1 MENKNNKI
9 LIAQNKNVS
18 SLYMKAQTPIK
29 DIFESLEQ
37 KHKTALYRKITVSVD
52 NMGKK
57 YPVGGD
63 HNDWTSKQIASNRG
77 SGNTYSFSTKHAE
90 NLYVIDID
98 TKELDGCELYNVLN
112 NRGVGFV
119 ETNKGYHYYVY
130 IKNLDKFSGQQKVYR
145 DETFEIDLLKITN
158 CWETTNR
165 VYNGTIDNIQ
175 TFNWHLIKQYFNTDK
190 MNIAGVVEVNDKI
203 PESIPTKESDTFP
216 IDDDDNMAVC
226 NSEEFTKLLYGFKPK
241 YGYNEWLKV
250 GMICYNNFEGA
261 DTGLELWIEYT
272 KKDKNFHTEHGHR
285 TLTFIMDKYK
295 TFEKYT
301 GKKSSYKQF
310 IRWNIEDYPCKN
322 KYEQWYKM
330 HTLTENMNKECM
342 FHTKTQDIIIVK
354 DDYYFRAKQARN
366 YYSKFEFFIE
376 SENDDKKNKKKNV
389 EKVNPYDEWLSSIDR
404 RDISDIIFDP
414 TAKQYI
420 DKYNIWK
427 GYKYVK
433 TEPMNNVVGVEH
445 FLDHIKNVICDGN
458 MELTDYVLNW
468 FAQIIQQPYNKTKV
482 GLVWRSEE
490 EGVGKNIILNLIEK
504 IIGDEYYYSTSN
516 LEHLIGNFNADA
528 EAKILINMNECLWGG
543 DKKKEGR
550 LKEFITEDKLTI
562 NQKGVKTYNI
572 DNYANVIITTNSDWI
587 IGINGKD
594 RRWQMIECGGM
605 KYEQEYYTKLAN
617 TPIQQLANYF
627 YNRDISNFQSTKV
640 IKTELHEEQVELN
653 MDSVEI
659 YWKSVLTDNMM
670 CRCKLQDGMR
680 IKKSQ
685 MYEDYQTANIYGSH
699 CPLVANNVFW
709 KKIKKYYPTIKFNK
723 KTVEAYIEP
732 LVIIRGEYNKV
743 KKSDVFDLT
752 EDMTDDGTDEEE

>member
-37 KHKTALYRKITVSVD
+37 KHKTALYRKIEVSVD

-190 MNIAGVVEVNDKI
+190 MNIAGVDKI
-203 PESIPTKESDTFP
+203 PESIPTKEQDTTFP
-216 IDDDDNMAVC
+216 IDNEIEIAVC
-226 NSEEFTKLLYGFKPK
+226 NKEEFTKLLYGFKPR
-241 YGYNEWLKV
+241 YAYDPWTHV
-250 GMICYNNFEGA
+250 GMACYQNFQGA
-261 DTGLELWIEYT
+261 DTGMELWYEYT
-272 KKDKNFHTEHGHR
+272 KRDENLDTEHGHR
-285 TLTFIMDKYK
+285 TMTYVMDKYK
-295 TFEKYT
+295 SF
-301 GKKSSYKQF
+301 GKSDGRKFTYKLF
-310 IRWNIEDYPCKN
+310 VRWNAEDYPCKN
-322 KYEQWYKM
+322 KYENWYKL
-330 HTLTENMNKECM
+330 HTFMENMNKECM
-342 FHTKTQDIIIVK
+342 FHTKTQDIIII
-354 DDYYFRAKQARN
+354 DNDYYFRAKKGSAQD
-366 YYSKFEFFIE
+366 YYSQFKFNVKGD
-376 SENDDKKNKKKNV
+376 NDKIKSM
-389 EKVNPYDEWLSSIDR
+389 NPFNIWLCDIDR
-404 RDISDIIFDP
+404 RKISDIIFDP
-414 TAKQYI
+414 TAKEYI
-420 DKYNIWK
+420 NKYNIWK
-427 GYKYVK
+427 GYKYIK

-482 GLVWRSEE
+482 GLVWKSEQ
-490 EGVGKNIILNLIEK
+490 EGVGKNIVLNLIEK

-528 EAKILINMNECLWGG
+528 EAKILINMNECVWGG

-587 IGINGKD
+587 IGVSDND
-594 RRWQMIECGGM
+594 RRWQMIECGGVVPQ
-605 KYEQEYYTKLAN
+605 KDYYTKLAN
-617 TPIQQLANYF
+617 TSIQQLANYF
-627 YNRDISNFQSTKV
+627 YNRDISNFQSTKL
-640 IKTELHEEQVELN
+640 INTLLHDEQVELN

-670 CRCKLQDGMR
+670 CRCKLNDMLR

-685 MYEDYQTANIYGSH
+685 IYDDYRTAGIYGSH
-699 CPLVANNVFW
+699 SSIVCNNTFW
-709 KKIKKYYPTIKFNK
+709 KKIKKYHPSITFNTKTI
-723 KTVEAYIEP
+723 EAYIKP
-732 LVIIRGEYNKV
+732 LVILRDEYNKM
-743 KKSDVFDLT
+743 KGREVFDLT
-752 EDMTDDGTDEEE
+752 EDMTDDEE